1 MASLIKFGL
10 TMELLLLSTG
20 LISTFFML
28 KKTISPYYLFN
39 MFFVNLSEILNYL
52 KSFLSSPFYICLFI
66 NSVVILILIFSKF
79 QHTIKKFIDIFLD
92 EKDVDYDEVQIQ
104 PQAHHQEKEEY
115 MPNRTN
121 SVIAMDT
128 LMSFFNRYNSHP
140 DIQDDMPTTTTTPQS
155 QISWGRL
162 KAKLD
167 RPQTTTTTLPQSQTR
182 RDRLRAKANSA
193 KNTLPQSQT
202 SWDRVSAKIDSSPKT
217 TTTTTLP
224 RSQISRD
231 GLRVKANSDTNNR
244 TKTTLPHSQTSWDRV
259 SAKIDSSPKTTTT
272 TTLPRSQISRDG
284 LRVKANSAQTTETKT
299 TLPHSQT
306 SWDRVSAK
314 IDSSQQ
320 TLHNFR
326 DISHLTEAREIVS
339 PHISDHETI
348 TRTNYQENIE
358 EGQLEGDSLEATWE
372 AITKKK
378 ELKKSLTFN
387 DALSMSR
394 IGGLRGDISVTT
406 EESNKKFD
414 DFIKKI
420 NQDRLL
426 QRQES
431 VNMLNRAR

>member
-1 MASLIKFGL
+1 MVSLIKFGL

-66 NSVVILILIFSKF
+66 NSVVILILTFSKF

-92 EKDVDYDEVQIQ
+92 ENDVDYDDIQIQ
-104 PQAHHQEKEEY
+104 PQAYHQEKEEY

-121 SVIAMDT
+121 SAIAMDT

-167 RPQTTTTTLPQSQTR
+167 CPRTTTTTLPQSQTR

-193 KNTLPQSQT
+193 KTTLPQSQT
-202 SWDRVSAKIDSSPKT
+202 SWDRVSAKIDSSPK
-217 TTTTTLP
+217 
-224 RSQISRD
+224 
-231 GLRVKANSDTNNR
+231 
-244 TKTTLPHSQTSWDRV
+244 
-259 SAKIDSSPKTTTT
+259 TTT

-306 SWDRVSAK
+306 SWDRLSAK
-314 IDSSQQ
+314 IDISQQ

-339 PHISDHETI
+339 PHLSDHETI

-358 EGQLEGDSLEATWE
+358 EGELEGDSLEATWE

-378 ELKKSLTFN
+378 ELKKSFTFN

-394 IGGLRGDISVTT
+394 IGGLRGDISVST

>member
-1 MASLIKFGL
+1 
-10 TMELLLLSTG
+10 MELLLLSTG
-20 LISTFFML
+20 LMSTFFML

-39 MFFVNLSEILNYL
+39 MFFVNLSEVLNYL

-66 NSVVILILIFSKF
+66 NSVVILILTFSKF

-92 EKDVDYDEVQIQ
+92 DQKDVDYDEVQIQ
-104 PQAHHQEKEEY
+104 PQVHHQEKEEY

-121 SVIAMDT
+121 SAIAMDT

-162 KAKLD
+162 KVKLD
-167 RPQTTTTTLPQSQTR
+167 CPQTTTTTTLPQSQTR
-182 RDRLRAKANSA
+182 RDRLRAKADSA
-193 KNTLPQSQT
+193 KTTLPQSQT

-217 TTTTTLP
+217 TTTTLP
-224 RSQISRD
+224 Q
-231 GLRVKANSDTNNR
+231 
-244 TKTTLPHSQTSWDRV
+244 
-259 SAKIDSSPKTTTT
+259 
-272 TTLPRSQISRDG
+272 SQISRDG

-306 SWDRVSAK
+306 SWDRLSAK

-358 EGQLEGDSLEATWE
+358 EGELEGDSLEATWE
-372 AITKKK
+372 AIMKKK

-387 DALSMSR
+387 DTLSMSQ
-394 IGGLRGDISVTT
+394 IGGLRGDISVST

-420 NQDRLL
+420 NQERLL

-431 VNMLNRAR
+431 VNVLYRAR

>member
-1 MASLIKFGL
+1 MASLIKFGS

-28 KKTISPYYLFN
+28 KKAISPYYLFN

-52 KSFLSSPFYICLFI
+52 KGFLSSPFYICLFI
-66 NSVVILILIFSKF
+66 NSVVILILTFSKF

-92 EKDVDYDEVQIQ
+92 ENDVDYDDIQIQ
-104 PQAHHQEKEEY
+104 PQTYHQEKEEY

-121 SVIAMDT
+121 SAIAMDT
-128 LMSFFNRYNSHP
+128 LMSFFNPYNSHP
-140 DIQDDMPTTTTTPQS
+140 DIQDDMLTTTTTPQS
-155 QISWGRL
+155 QISWDRL

-167 RPQTTTTTLPQSQTR
+167 CPQTTTTTLTQSQTR

-193 KNTLPQSQT
+193 KTTLPQSQT
-202 SWDRVSAKIDSSPKT
+202 SWDQVSAKIDSSPQ

-231 GLRVKANSDTNNR
+231 GLR
-244 TKTTLPHSQTSWDRV
+244 
-259 SAKIDSSPKTTTT
+259 I
-272 TTLPRSQISRDG
+272 
-284 LRVKANSAQTTETKT
+284 KANSAQTTEAKT
-299 TLPHSQT
+299 TLPQSQT
-306 SWDRVSAK
+306 SWDWVSAK
-314 IDSSQQ
+314 IDRSQQ
-320 TLHNFR
+320 TLHYFR

-339 PHISDHETI
+339 LHSSDHETT
-348 TRTNYQENIE
+348 TRTNYQDNTE
-358 EGQLEGDSLEATWE
+358 EGEIEGDSLEATWK
-372 AITKKK
+372 AIMKKK

-394 IGGLRGDISVTT
+394 IGGLRGDISVST

-420 NQDRLL
+420 NQERLL

-431 VNMLNRAR
+431 NQCAHNVNIY

>member
-1 MASLIKFGL
+1 
-10 TMELLLLSTG
+10 
-20 LISTFFML
+20 
-28 KKTISPYYLFN
+28 
-39 MFFVNLSEILNYL
+39 
-52 KSFLSSPFYICLFI
+52 
-66 NSVVILILIFSKF
+66 
-79 QHTIKKFIDIFLD
+79 
-92 EKDVDYDEVQIQ
+92 
-104 PQAHHQEKEEY
+104 
-115 MPNRTN
+115 
-121 SVIAMDT
+121 MDT

-167 RPQTTTTTLPQSQTR
+167 CPQTTTTTLPQSQTR

-193 KNTLPQSQT
+193 KTTLPQSQT
-202 SWDRVSAKIDSSPKT
+202 SWDRVSAKIDSSPK
-217 TTTTTLP
+217 
-224 RSQISRD
+224 
-231 GLRVKANSDTNNR
+231 
-244 TKTTLPHSQTSWDRV
+244 
-259 SAKIDSSPKTTTT
+259 TTT

-358 EGQLEGDSLEATWE
+358 EGELEGDSLEATWE

>member
-1 MASLIKFGL
+1 MVSLIKFGL

-66 NSVVILILIFSKF
+66 NSVVILILTFSKF

-92 EKDVDYDEVQIQ
+92 ENDVDYDDIQIQ
-104 PQAHHQEKEEY
+104 PQAYHQEKEEY

-121 SVIAMDT
+121 SAIAMDT

-167 RPQTTTTTLPQSQTR
+167 CPRTTTTTLPQSQTR

-193 KNTLPQSQT
+193 
-202 SWDRVSAKIDSSPKT
+202 
-217 TTTTTLP
+217 
-224 RSQISRD
+224 
-231 GLRVKANSDTNNR
+231 
-244 TKTTLPHSQTSWDRV
+244 
-259 SAKIDSSPKTTTT
+259 TT

-306 SWDRVSAK
+306 SWDRLSAK
-314 IDSSQQ
+314 IDISQQ

-339 PHISDHETI
+339 PHLSDHETI

-358 EGQLEGDSLEATWE
+358 EGELEGDSLEATWE

-378 ELKKSLTFN
+378 ELKKSFTFN

-394 IGGLRGDISVTT
+394 IGGLRGDISVST

>member
-1 MASLIKFGL
+1 
-10 TMELLLLSTG
+10 
-20 LISTFFML
+20 
-28 KKTISPYYLFN
+28 
-39 MFFVNLSEILNYL
+39 
-52 KSFLSSPFYICLFI
+52 
-66 NSVVILILIFSKF
+66 
-79 QHTIKKFIDIFLD
+79 
-92 EKDVDYDEVQIQ
+92 
-104 PQAHHQEKEEY
+104 

-121 SVIAMDT
+121 SAIAMDT
-128 LMSFFNRYNSHP
+128 LVSFFNRYNSHP
-140 DIQDDMPTTTTTPQS
+140 GIQDDMPTTTTMPQS
-155 QISWGRL
+155 QISWGRQ

-167 RPQTTTTTLPQSQTR
+167 CPQTTTTTLPQSQTR

-193 KNTLPQSQT
+193 KTTLPQSQT
-202 SWDRVSAKIDSSPKT
+202 SWDRVSAKIDSSPK
-217 TTTTTLP
+217 
-224 RSQISRD
+224 
-231 GLRVKANSDTNNR
+231 
-244 TKTTLPHSQTSWDRV
+244 
-259 SAKIDSSPKTTTT
+259 TTT

-326 DISHLTEAREIVS
+326 DISHLTEAREIIS

-348 TRTNYQENIE
+348 ARTNYQENIE
-358 EGQLEGDSLEATWE
+358 EGELEGDSLEATWE

-387 DALSMSR
+387 DALSVSR
-394 IGGLRGDISVTT
+394 IGGLRGDISVST

-420 NQDRLL
+420 NKERLM

-431 VNMLNRAR
+431 VNVLNRAR